1 MADTMTDQPATD
13 TPPLQRL
20 LDAYL
25 AQHLA
30 RPLRR
35 AWLAAILKKVI
46 AVDAMRACLD
56 SLKGLSD
63 FEAVAALIAYTGLSI
78 RYEHTERI
86 PPRGRV
92 LVVAN
97 HPLGTAD
104 VLLMLQCVHHV
115 RNDVRVVINKWG
127 PQILPHIA
135 RLCLPV
141 DRYSTFD
148 PEARSRI
155 RDALQQEQAVILFPA
170 GGISKLTVRGIRDHP
185 WKHGAVHFARDCQ
198 VDILPVHI
206 VGRSSR
212 LFLSLPRKLRHFFV
226 ARDMLYPVRQCITVH
241 VGPVIPHARFGT
253 GEVQALTQWLQH
265 TVDAL
270 AKTPASLH

>member
-1 MADTMTDQPATD
+1 MPDQPATD
-13 TPPLQRL
+13 TPPLEPL

-35 AWLAAILKKVI
+35 ACIAGVIKKVI

-78 RYEHTERI
+78 RYKHTERV

-104 VLLMLQCVHHV
+104 VLLMLQCLHRV
-115 RNDVRVVINKWG
+115 RDDVRVVINKWG
-127 PQILPHIA
+127 PQVLPHIA

-148 PEARSRI
+148 LAARSRI

-185 WKHGAVHFARDCQ
+185 WKHGAVHFVRDCQ
-198 VDILPVHI
+198 ADLLPVYI
-206 VGRSSR
+206 AGRSSR

-226 ARDMLYPVRQCITVH
+226 ARDMLYPVRQPITVH
-241 VGPVIPHARFGT
+241 VGRVIPHARLAT

-265 TVDAL
+265 TVYAL
-270 AKTPASLH
+270 ARTPSSRD

>member
-1 MADTMTDQPATD
+1 MTEQSATD

-30 RPLRR
+30 RPLRC
-35 AWLAAILKKVI
+35 ACIVGVLKKVL
-46 AVDAMRACLD
+46 AVDAMRTCLD

-63 FEAVAALIAYTGLSI
+63 FEAVAALIAYTGISVH
-78 RYEHTERI
+78 YAHSARI

-104 VLLMLQCVHHV
+104 VLLMLQCVHRV

-148 PEARSRI
+148 LEARSRI
-155 RDALQQEQAVILFPA
+155 REALQQEHAVILFPA

-198 VDILPVHI
+198 ADILPVHI
-206 VGRSSR
+206 SGRSSR
-212 LFLSLPRKLRHFFV
+212 LFLSLPRKLRHFLV
-226 ARDMLYPVRQCITVH
+226 ARDLLYPVRQRITVH
-241 VGPVIPHARFGT
+241 VGPVIPHTRLAT
-253 GEVQALTQWLQH
+253 DEVQTLTQWLQH
-265 TVDAL
+265 TVYAL
-270 AKTPASLH
+270 ARTPTSPD